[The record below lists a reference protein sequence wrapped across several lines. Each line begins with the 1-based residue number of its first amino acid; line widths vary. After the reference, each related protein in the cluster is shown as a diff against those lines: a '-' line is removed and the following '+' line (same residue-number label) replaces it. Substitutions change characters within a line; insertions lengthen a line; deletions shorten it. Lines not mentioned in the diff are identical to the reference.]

1 MIQIVSGLEMSLV
14 KQYFDDWLVSI
25 KQQDRT
31 FSRTEKKNTKITA
44 DTWRAFKLLVAVI
57 SLGYNNNL
65 TKNRNISQPTARNL
79 LDISTLNIKF
89 SNESIP

>member
-1 MIQIVSGLEMSLV
+1 MTDLFLSNSRIVIFLE
-14 KQYFDDWLVSI
+14 Q
-25 KQQDRT
+25 
-31 FSRTEKKNTKITA
+31 KKKTKITA

-89 SNESIP
+89 SNESIPQVYRRKNRTL

>member
-1 MIQIVSGLEMSLV
+1 MTDLFLLNNRIALFLE
-14 KQYFDDWLVSI
+14 Q
-25 KQQDRT
+25 
-31 FSRTEKKNTKITA
+31 KKKKTKITA
-44 DTWRAFKLLVAVI
+44 DTWRAFKLLVVVI

-89 SNESIP
+89 FNESIP